1 MTSQITNDIRYNT
14 ILLFGPPGSG
24 KGMWGKI
31 LGMLP
36 GFYHLST
43 GEMFRALDPE
53 SKIGI
58 QVTEMMRTGEL
69 VPDEVTFDL
78 LKQHLRKA
86 DLRGDFRPPREV
98 LLLDGFPRTA
108 QQADML
114 KSAADLK
121 VILLLDAPDRHIL
134 VERLCQRAVLENRP
148 DDADER
154 TIRHR
159 FELYDAET
167 PNILAH
173 FSENLI
179 EYIDVSRPPLEILST
194 ISGSL
199 LRYLAG

>member
-1 MTSQITNDIRYNT
+1 MTSHPNDVRYNT
-14 ILLFGPPGSG
+14 IPLFGPPGSG
-24 KGMWGKI
+24 KSMWGKI

-53 SKIGI
+53 SEIGI
-58 QVTEMMRTGEL
+58 QVTAKMRSGEL
-69 VPDEVTFDL
+69 VPDDVAFDL
-78 LKQHLRKA
+78 LKQHLKKA
-86 DLRGDFRPPREV
+86 DLRGDFRPQRDV

-121 VILLLDAPDRHIL
+121 VILLLDVPDRQIL
-134 VERLCQRAVLENRP
+134 VERLRRRAVLENRP

-167 PNILAH
+167 PDILAH

-179 EYIDVSRPPLEILST
+179 EPIDVSRPPLEILST
-194 ISGSL
+194 ISGRL
-199 LRYLAG
+199 LTHLAG

>member
-1 MTSQITNDIRYNT
+1 MTSQITNDIHYNT

-31 LGMLP
+31 LGLLP
-36 GFYHLST
+36 GFHHLST

-58 QVTEMMRTGEL
+58 WVTEMMRTGEL
-69 VPDEVTFDL
+69 VPDHVAFDL
-78 LKQHLRKA
+78 LKQHLEKA
-86 DLRGDFRPPREV
+86 ALRGDFRPPREV

-108 QQADML
+108 QQADRL
-114 KSAADLK
+114 KSVADLK
-121 VILLLDAPDRHIL
+121 VVLLLDAPDRQIL
-134 VERLCQRAVLENRP
+134 VERLRQRAILENRP

-167 PNILAH
+167 PDILTH

-179 EYIDVSRPPLEILST
+179 KHIDVSRPPLEILSM
-194 ISGSL
+194 ISSSL
-199 LRYLAG
+199 LDYLAG

>member
-1 MTSQITNDIRYNT
+1 MTSHPNDVRYDT
-14 ILLFGPPGSG
+14 IPLFGPPGSG
-24 KGMWGKI
+24 KSMWGKI

-53 SKIGI
+53 SEIGI
-58 QVTEMMRTGEL
+58 QVTAMMRTGKL
-69 VPDEVTFDL
+69 VPDDVAFDL
-78 LKQHLRKA
+78 LKQHLKKA
-86 DLRGDFRPPREV
+86 DVRGDFSPQRDV

-121 VILLLDAPDRHIL
+121 VILLLDVPDRQIL
-134 VERLCQRAVLENRP
+134 VERLRQRAVLENRP

-179 EYIDVSRPPLEILST
+179 EHIDVSRPPLEILST

-199 LRYLAG
+199 LTYLAG

>member
-43 GEMFRALDPE
+43 GEMFRGLDPE
-53 SKIGI
+53 SKIGS

-69 VPDEVTFDL
+69 VPDEVTLDL
-78 LKQHLRKA
+78 LKQHLKKA

-98 LLLDGFPRTA
+98 LLLDGFPRTV
-108 QQADML
+108 QQADRL
-114 KSAADLK
+114 KSVADLK
-121 VILLLDAPDRHIL
+121 VILLLDAPDRHLL
-134 VERLCQRAVLENRP
+134 VERLRQRTGLENRS
-148 DDADER
+148 DDADEH

-167 PNILAH
+167 PDILAH
-173 FSENLI
+173 FSENLL
-179 EYIDVSRPPLEILST
+179 EHIDVSRPPLEILST

-199 LRYLAG
+199 LRHLAG

>member
-1 MTSQITNDIRYNT
+1 MTSQTTNDVRYNT

-24 KGMWGKI
+24 KSLWGKI
-31 LGMLP
+31 LGLLP

-43 GEMFRALDPE
+43 GEIFRALDLE

-58 QVTEMMRTGEL
+58 QVTKMMRTGKL
-69 VPDEVTFDL
+69 VPDDVTFDL
-78 LKQHLRKA
+78 LKQHLKKA
-86 DLRGDFRPPREV
+86 DLRGDFRPPGEV

-114 KSAADLK
+114 KSVADLK
-121 VILLLDAPDRHIL
+121 IILLLDAPDRQIL
-134 VERLCQRAVLENRP
+134 VERLRQRVVLENRP

-154 TIRHR
+154 TIHHR

-179 EYIDVSRPPLEILST
+179 EHIDVSRPPLEILST
-194 ISGSL
+194 ISRSL
-199 LRYLAG
+199 LNYLAG

>member
-1 MTSQITNDIRYNT
+1 
-14 ILLFGPPGSG
+14 
-24 KGMWGKI
+24 MWGKI

-53 SKIGI
+53 SETGI

-69 VPDEVTFDL
+69 VPDDVAFDL
-78 LKQHLRKA
+78 LKQHLKKA
-86 DLRGDFRPPREV
+86 DVRGDFSPQRDV

-121 VILLLDAPDRHIL
+121 VILLLDVPDRQIL
-134 VERLCQRAVLENRP
+134 VERLRQRAVLENRP

-179 EYIDVSRPPLEILST
+179 EPIDVSRPPLEILST

-199 LRYLAG
+199 LTYLAG